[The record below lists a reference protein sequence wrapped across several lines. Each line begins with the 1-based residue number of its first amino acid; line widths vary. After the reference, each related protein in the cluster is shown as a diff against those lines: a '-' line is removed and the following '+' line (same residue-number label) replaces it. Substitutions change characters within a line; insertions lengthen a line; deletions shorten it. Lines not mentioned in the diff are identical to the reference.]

1 MAEKFAAVAVA
12 EPSLME
18 AASPRQDLTVRTD
31 PVNFADRAERGV
43 QLFSRWAGILA
54 FAGTIAVIVYFVRR

>member
-1 MAEKFAAVAVA
+1 
-12 EPSLME
+12 ME
-18 AASPRQDLTVRTD
+18 AASPRQDLTVRAD